1 VTVSSPEFR
10 VPLSF
15 PKPLEAGTFTWLAA
29 GLVAAASLSG
39 ALISGEGTAFWA
51 AGAATLGAAVF
62 AVRPDVGLVLVILAR
77 PVLDVWS
84 NRPVITTE
92 GFRPN
97 IASLMAVTLIVVG
110 GAYVIERWSV
120 ARQSPAF
127 LPFIAFASIAAVG
140 IGAAPSYTAAVYEW
154 LRLVSLLVLYAV
166 TYAVVRGLG
175 SPRVP
180 GLAILVS
187 VGIPVAVAVYQ
198 TVEGGTRSIADFGRA
213 TGTFLHPVP
222 FGIFLGIVISFATPL
237 LLSRVLPLPW
247 LFRLAAPLV
256 LVALVATYTRTAW
269 IGAVVGLL
277 LVAARRH
284 RSLFVVAP
292 LLVVAIAV
300 AVPSTVTRSTEVKT
314 TPGTW
319 GDSRSSVTSRLNQ
332 WKLNYP
338 KIQRNP
344 VVGQG
349 LKAIAEEDQGALVHS
364 DYIRAAV
371 ETGIFG
377 LAAYLWLL
385 FATLRGSFRSMRRA
399 ERAGDGFASAV
410 ALGSLSAGFAFVI
423 MSATSNLMTQ
433 VVVAGGF
440 WCIAAIGHAAVP
452 PFAGARR

>member
-1 VTVSSPEFR
+1 
-10 VPLSF
+10 L
-15 PKPLEAGTFTWLAA
+15 TWLAA
-29 GLVAAASLSG
+29 GAVAAASLSG
-39 ALISGEGTAFWA
+39 ALITGEGAAFWA
-51 AGAATLGAAVF
+51 AGAATLGATVF

-77 PVLDVWS
+77 PVLDVWAD
-84 NRPVITTE
+84 RPIVTTE

-97 IASLMAVTLIVVG
+97 VATLMAVTLIVVG
-110 GAYVIERWSV
+110 GAYVVERWSV
-120 ARQSPAF
+120 VRESPAVIPF
-127 LPFIAFASIAAVG
+127 LIFAAIAAVG
-140 IGAAPSYTAAVYEW
+140 IGAAPSNTVAIYEW
-154 LRLVSLLVLYAV
+154 LRLVSLLVLYGV
-166 TYAVVRGLG
+166 CYAVVRALG
-175 SPRVP
+175 SARVP
-180 GLAILVS
+180 ALAILAS

-198 TVEGGTRSIADFGRA
+198 TLEGGTRTIADFGRA

-222 FGIFLGIVISFATPL
+222 FGIFLGLVISFGTPL
-237 LLSRVLPLPW
+237 VLSRALPW
-247 LFRLAAPLV
+247 VFRLAAPIV

-277 LVAARRH
+277 LVAAKRH
-284 RSLFVVAP
+284 RSLFLIAP

-300 AVPSTVTRSTEVKT
+300 AVPSTVTRSTEVKS

-349 LKAIAEEDQGALVHS
+349 LKAIAEQDQGAQVHS

-377 LAAYLWLL
+377 FAAYVWLL
-385 FATLRGSFRSMRRA
+385 LATLRGSFRSMRRA
-399 ERAGDGFASAV
+399 DRIGDGFASAI
-410 ALGSLSAGFAFVI
+410 ALGSLAAGSAFVI

-440 WCIAAIGHAAVP
+440 WCIAALGHAATP
-452 PFAGARR
+452 PFARARR

>member
-15 PKPLEAGTFTWLAA
+15 PKPLAAGSFTWLAA
-29 GLVAAASLSG
+29 GLVAAASLSA
-39 ALISGEGTAFWA
+39 ALVSGEGTAFWA

-127 LPFIAFASIAAVG
+127 LPFIAFAFIAAVG
-140 IGAAPSYTAAVYEW
+140 IGAAPSYAVAVYEW

-166 TYAVVRGLG
+166 TYAVVRGLA

-198 TVEGGTRSIADFGRA
+198 TAEGGTRSIADFGRA

-256 LVALVATYTRTAW
+256 LVAL
-269 IGAVVGLL
+269 VGLL

-452 PFAGARR
+452 PLAGARR